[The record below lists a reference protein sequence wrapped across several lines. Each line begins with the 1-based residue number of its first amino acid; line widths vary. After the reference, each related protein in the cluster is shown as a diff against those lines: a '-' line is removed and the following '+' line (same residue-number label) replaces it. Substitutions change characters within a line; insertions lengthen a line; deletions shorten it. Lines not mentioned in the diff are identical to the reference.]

1 MSTPRAS
8 DSPNVHAQQQLRCAH
23 CGLETRADDPA
34 AWGYT
39 QPAQEDNRV
48 FCCQGCMGAY
58 ALIHGLG
65 LDDFYALRE
74 LSDRTA
80 HPVRNIRS
88 TEVLRDLQ
96 AAGVSVESFSD
107 GFCRVRLGV
116 DGLHCAACSWL
127 IESVQPSIQGLR
139 SARVRWSDSSVELIY
154 DPKKTE
160 PILVAQQIAKLGY
173 SLRPVSP
180 GGIDDSDSIVIKR
193 EHWKGIAISFFLAAN
208 AMWIG
213 ISLYAGEATGI
224 SAQNA
229 MFLRWTGAILG
240 LLAAAIPG
248 RIFFQSAWQSLSTGV
263 PHVDVPVAVGLG
275 VGTIGSFVGAAIGS
289 GNIYFD
295 SLASLVLLLRIGR
308 YIQYRA
314 QYRSGLSIAK
324 LLQFQDADAIR
335 VDENG
340 NETTLP
346 AYRLQPGDLV
356 RVLAGQRLPA
366 DGQIERGESLLQMA
380 FLTGETRP
388 RSVGPGDNAIGGA
401 FNLRSPLWLRVSAAA
416 QDSRLGK
423 LNELVLKATAD
434 RTPLIQLADRVGGV
448 FVWLVLA
455 IACVTLGTWL
465 IFAGWPTA
473 IKHTVSLLT
482 IACPCALALA
492 APLVITVAIG
502 RAAREGIWIRDGNC
516 LERLSKPGML
526 WFDKTGT
533 LTTGDLRVLSW
544 NGPQSALPAVF
555 AFESHSDHPVA
566 RAICA
571 FIQSTSTKDELR
583 KIEPTQVEQVYG
595 LGLRGQL
602 GSDRWTFRA
611 DRTTTSTCTTH
622 HRNDLNDLDLPN
634 TAQTLANASELTV
647 VVEVNDVQIGCFQL
661 GDTLRNGAIES
672 LLELDRLGWKLGLIS
687 GDTRN
692 RVERF
697 AASLAASGIHWKEVH
712 AELTPEEKL
721 QRLTTGKSSLSMG
734 EPQVMI
740 GDGINDAAALAIA
753 DVGIA
758 VRGPSDIS
766 LRNAPIF
773 IGEDPLIALPRLM
786 RAAQGTVRGIY
797 RCFAASLLY
806 NAFTISLA
814 ASGLI
819 HPLLAA
825 VFMPISG
832 ITVLLMAWSAKTFDS
847 PRSATNKNLKKER

>member
-1 MSTPRAS
+1 MSPLGAN
-8 DSPNVHAQQQLRCAH
+8 DSRSVPAQQQLRCAH
-23 CGLETRADDPA
+23 CGLETRPDDPA

-39 QPAQEDNRV
+39 QSSQEDDKF

-65 LDDFYALRE
+65 LHDFYALRE

-80 HPVRNIRS
+80 HPVQNIRS

-96 AAGVSVESFSD
+96 AAGVTIESFAD

-154 DPKKTE
+154 DPKRTE
-160 PILVAQQIAKLGY
+160 PIEVAQQIAKLGY
-173 SLRPVSP
+173 SLRPYSP
-180 GGIDDSDSIVIKR
+180 RGIDDSDSIAIKQ
-193 EHWKGIAISFFLAAN
+193 EHWKGIATAFFLAAN

-224 SAQNA
+224 SSQNA
-229 MFLRWTGAILG
+229 TFLRWTGAFLG
-240 LLAAAIPG
+240 LLAAVFPG
-248 RIFFQSAWQSLSTGV
+248 RVFFQSAWQSLRTGV

-275 VGTIGSFVGAAIGS
+275 VGTIGSFVGAALAS

-324 LLQFQDADAIR
+324 LLQFQDTDAIR
-335 VDENG
+335 IAEDG
-340 NETTLP
+340 QETTLP
-346 AYRLQPGDLV
+346 AYRLEPGDLI
-356 RVLAGQRLPA
+356 RVLAGQKLPA
-366 DGQIERGESLLQMA
+366 DGRIERGESLLQMA

-388 RSVGPGDNAIGGA
+388 RNVGPGDEVIGGA
-401 FNLRSPLWLRVSAAA
+401 FNLRSPLWIRVSAAA

-448 FVWLVLA
+448 FVWIVLA
-455 IACVTLGTWL
+455 IAIGTLGIWW
-465 IFAGWPTA
+465 FHAGWPTA

-516 LERLSKPGML
+516 LERLAKPGML

-544 NGPQSALPAVF
+544 DGPQEALPAIF
-555 AFESHSDHPVA
+555 AFESQSDHPVA

-571 FIQSTSTKDELR
+571 YIQGASTNKELK
-583 KIEPTQVEQVYG
+583 KIEPTHVEQVYG
-595 LGLRGQL
+595 LGLQGQL
-602 GSDRWTFRA
+602 DSDRWTFRA
-611 DRTTTSTCTTH
+611 DPTTACPSTTQPQKTIDDAELSHATSLLE
-622 HRNDLNDLDLPN
+622 DP
-634 TAQTLANASELTV
+634 SELTV
-647 VVEVNDVQIGCFQL
+647 VVEVNDVQIGCFHL
-661 GDTLRNGAIES
+661 GDTLRHGAVES
-672 LLELDRLGWKLGLIS
+672 LLELKRLGWKIGLLS
-687 GDTRN
+687 GDTQS
-692 RVERF
+692 RVESF
-697 AASLAASGIHWKEVH
+697 AANMAAAGIHWEDVRG
-712 AELTPEEKL
+712 ELTPEEKL
-721 QRLTTGKSSLSMG
+721 QHLSTGKSSLSNG
-734 EPQVMI
+734 VPQVMV

-758 VRGPSDIS
+758 VRGPSEIS

-773 IGEDPLIALPRLM
+773 IGEDPLNALPRLM

-814 ASGLI
+814 ATGLI

-832 ITVLLMAWSAKTFDS
+832 ITVLLMAWSAKTFETQKS
-847 PRSATNKNLKKER
+847 SAPDNTKKVR